1 MSFHLQF
8 PKCSPSAAQHA
19 RCGEAAHRALL
30 LQIWCVTTSEGHG
43 DASHP
48 CLGSCSWQLH
58 ANPFPGTSKVPSQA
72 FLCFYDREGALDAH
86 LCCVHPE
93 LSVWNKCHQV
103 PLLTQELLGPPG
115 PHTVR
120 VLCCGDAAE
129 GQAQCEGAVGSV

>member
-19 RCGEAAHRALL
+19 RCGEAAQQALFF
-30 LQIWCVTTSEGHG
+30 QIWCVTTSEGHG
-43 DASHP
+43 GASHP
-48 CLGSCSWQLH
+48 CLGSCSWQLR
-58 ANPFPGTSKVPSQA
+58 ANPFPRSLPKPFCVCMTVKVRWMLTFAVSIPSFQAGTSVT
-72 FLCFYDREGALDAH
+72 
-86 LCCVHPE
+86 
-93 LSVWNKCHQV
+93 KCHQV